1 MLEVSLY
8 EDDYHITTIFTDKMT
23 LEGIGSFVKLF
34 SEISGNQR
42 VSLKIAGSK
51 FKPNKKYLYEK
62 NIRRIPS
69 KINSEMKYYVVARG
83 SKSYNIYTFDDLRFL
98 SGVYIGIGFCKE
110 DYSYIIR
117 GIGETDTDIKE
128 KEEKEDEDNIQV
140 RKNKQKKK
148 TNESVKV
155 KESKDTKAEDIKPI
169 QVKKIEEPII
179 ESIPEVK
186 DDNVDEVKVV
196 DEVETEEH
204 KAESI
209 KEEDETKDVSSPS
222 SSDQQQ
228 QGEETGEVDHEEE
241 KVKNIVLTKR
251 SPKIRM
257 SPKRQSKKKVVNTQM
272 NFSLMSI
279 ADLRTLAKH
288 ENIDVENL
296 TKKMEIVEKIKE
308 KLND

>member
-42 VSLKIAGSK
+42 VSLKISGSK

-155 KESKDTKAEDIKPI
+155 KESKDTKAEDIKPT
-169 QVKKIEEPII
+169 QVKKIEEQV

-186 DDNVDEVKVV
+186 DDNDVDEVKVV

-209 KEEDETKDVSSPS
+209 KEEDETKDVSS

-228 QGEETGEVDHEEE
+228 GEEVGEIEHEEE

-279 ADLRTLAKH
+279 ADLKTLAKH

-296 TKKMEIVEKIKE
+296 TKKMEIVDKIKE